1 MSALRT
7 IPVALAAILVAAS
20 PGNALP
26 LSAAERALAFA
37 ACAGRYSAEVEHRW
51 LLRPAESDAVEAR
64 RDAFLVLLDAVSPDA
79 TDAGVQPQLL
89 MATRIEE
96 KAVQAALLQRAAFH
110 TDPLA
115 ADTARAAAERRTAAC
130 GAWLLGA

>member
-7 IPVALAAILVAAS
+7 ISVALAATLAAT
-20 PGNALP
+20 PGSALP

-37 ACAGRYSAEVEHRW
+37 ACAGRYSAELEHHW
-51 LLRPAESDAVEAR
+51 LLHPELSPTAEAR
-64 RDAFLVLLDAVSPDA
+64 RDAFLMLLDAIEPDA
-79 TDAGVQPQLL
+79 IDDGVPPHRL

-96 KAVQAALLQRAAFH
+96 KAAQAALLQRAAFH
-110 TDPLA
+110 VDPLA
-115 ADTARAAAERRTAAC
+115 AEAALTAAERRIATC

>member
-7 IPVALAAILVAAS
+7 ITVALAATLAAA
-20 PGNALP
+20 PGGALP
-26 LSAAERALAFA
+26 LSSAERALAFA
-37 ACAGRYSAEVEHRW
+37 ACAGRYSAEMEHGW
-51 LLRPAESDAVEAR
+51 LLHPADSPAAEAR
-64 RDAFLVLLDAVSPDA
+64 RDAFLALLDAVAPDA
-79 TDAGVQPQLL
+79 LDDGVPPHLL

-96 KAVQAALLQRAAFH
+96 KAAQAALLQRAAFH

-115 ADTARAAAERRTAAC
+115 AGAAHGAAARRIATC

>member
-7 IPVALAAILVAAS
+7 ISVALAATLAAAA
-20 PGNALP
+20 PGGALP

-37 ACAGRYSAEVEHRW
+37 ACAGRYSAEVEHDW
-51 LLRPAESDAVEAR
+51 LLPPGEDPATEAR
-64 RDAFLVLLDAVSPDA
+64 RDAFLALLDAVEPDA
-79 TDAGVQPQLL
+79 IADGVPPHLL

-96 KAVQAALLQRAAFH
+96 KAAQAALLERAAFH

-115 ADTARAAAERRTAAC
+115 ADAALAAAERRIATC